1 MVVQIVPQS
10 DPYASVGQAAGEGL
24 STGLQMLVNEK
35 MAAMQAQK
43 LLERG
48 FTPQEAKL
56 WQQFTEGG
64 KTHLAREIVERLQR
78 EEGFTKRGL
87 GTPEEGVSVEADL
100 GLTPKEKIGR
110 ESERYKSNL
119 PLFEKAHA
127 KAQSTKL
134 EQDSIQRLQHLNE
147 AGKLPKGIQRWNI
160 NFKEGE
166 IRIPFLANADTQ
178 AFIKTINDFT
188 TKAKESFGARVT
200 NFELRRFMKRLP
212 SLLNSEEGR
221 RVILRQME
229 IINELNLGRQ
239 QGILDAFD
247 SRGGLRKLDYDQ
259 AQRIADKT
267 LKPITEKLRKEYI
280 ELDSRKLT
288 KEAEEKKPSKLK
300 KTTTEGVLMRDTQG
314 RLRRVKKEDVKA
326 AKTANYTLE

>member
-127 KAQSTKL
+127 KALQLKLAVSATAFTKL
-134 EQDSIQRLQHLNE
+134 VTKGQTDFACATHLSTDLQGTERHP
-147 AGKLPKGIQRWNI
+147 AC
-160 NFKEGE
+160 EG
-166 IRIPFLANADTQ
+166 
-178 AFIKTINDFT
+178 
-188 TKAKESFGARVT
+188 
-200 NFELRRFMKRLP
+200 
-212 SLLNSEEGR
+212 
-221 RVILRQME
+221 
-229 IINELNLGRQ
+229 
-239 QGILDAFD
+239 
-247 SRGGLRKLDYDQ
+247 
-259 AQRIADKT
+259 
-267 LKPITEKLRKEYI
+267 
-280 ELDSRKLT
+280 
-288 KEAEEKKPSKLK
+288 
-300 KTTTEGVLMRDTQG
+300 
-314 RLRRVKKEDVKA
+314 A
-326 AKTANYTLE
+326 A